1 MVTPGASYNTI
12 RKSLR
17 GMQKEL
23 DKVSSKICIQ
33 INGLVVDLD
42 RLEKKESEKNVPSKN
57 KK

>member
-1 MVTPGASYNTI
+1 
-12 RKSLR
+12 
-17 GMQKEL
+17 MQKEL